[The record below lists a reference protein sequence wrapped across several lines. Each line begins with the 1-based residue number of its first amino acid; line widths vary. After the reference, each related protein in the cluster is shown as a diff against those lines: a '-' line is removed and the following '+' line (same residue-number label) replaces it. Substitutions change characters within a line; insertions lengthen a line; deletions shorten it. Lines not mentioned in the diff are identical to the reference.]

1 MRIKKFMPLNV
12 TANAHCA
19 PTFGKFFDDFFK
31 GEFPTT
37 ETTNRHTG
45 VNISESDADFLIE
58 VALPGMEKGDF
69 DVNVEAGVLTISAE
83 KKVENTDEGENNGRK
98 YTRKEFGFTSFKRS
112 FYLPENV
119 NSDDITA
126 NYNNGI
132 LSLSLPK
139 IVKEEAKPK
148 TIEIS

>member
-1 MRIKKFMPLNV
+1 LNV
-12 TANAHCA
+12 KATAHCA
-19 PTFGKFFDDFFK
+19 PTFNKFFDDFFK

-37 ETTNRHTG
+37 ETSSRHTG

-58 VALPGMEKGDF
+58 VALPGLEKGDF
-69 DVNVEAGVLTISAE
+69 DVNVEADVLTISAKRKADNKE
-83 KKVENTDEGENNGRK
+83 EGEGNGRK
-98 YTRKEFGFTSFKRS
+98 YTRKEFNFTSFKRS

-119 NSDDITA
+119 NSDDIAA

-139 IVKEEAKPK
+139 VVKEEVKPK

>member
-1 MRIKKFMPLNV
+1 MRIKRFMPV
-12 TANAHCA
+12 TANAQYS
-19 PTFGKFFDDFFK
+19 PTINRFFDDFFK

-37 ETTNRHTG
+37 NGVNGHTG
-45 VNISESDADFLIE
+45 VNVSESDADFLIE
-58 VALPGMEKGDF
+58 VALPGLEKGDF
-69 DVNVEAGVLTISAE
+69 DVNVEKDLLTISAE
-83 KKVENTDEGENNGRK
+83 KKTENTEEGNKNGRK

-119 NSDDITA
+119 NSDNIA
-126 NYNNGI
+126 ASYNNGI

-139 IVKEEAKPK
+139 LVKEEVKPK

>member
-1 MRIKKFMPLNV
+1 MRIKRFMPAR
-12 TANAHCA
+12 ANASCT
-19 PTFGKFFDDFFK
+19 PTFNNFFDDFFK

-37 ETTNRHTG
+37 NRSNSNTG

-58 VALPGMEKGDF
+58 VALPGLEKGDF
-69 DVNVEAGVLTISAE
+69 DVNVEADVLTISAE
-83 KKVENTDEGENNGRK
+83 RKAENNEEGEENGRK
-98 YTRKEFGFTSFKRS
+98 YTRREFNFTSFKRS

-119 NSDDITA
+119 NSDDISA

-139 IVKEEAKPK
+139 VVKEEVKPK